1 MRKHNECEIIGAR
14 AKSRD
19 TEELI
24 RVRERERGKEEDK
37 EEKKACAS

>member
-24 RVRERERGKEEDK
+24 REREREREREGKRGR
-37 EEKKACAS
+37 

>member
-1 MRKHNECEIIGAR
+1 MRKLNECAIIGAR

-24 RVRERERGKEEDK
+24 RERERERKRGR
-37 EEKKACAS
+37 